1 MGEQVRKADQ
11 VQAWG
16 TLSGHTNEACVV
28 FRQVELKWL
37 EKQGLPK

>member
-16 TLSGHTNEACVV
+16 TPSGHANEACVL
-28 FRQVELKWL
+28 FRQVKHKWL